1 MWEVYP
7 SEGSEFK
14 FMQRFNYETDLIT
27 MNHIASQK
35 CEAAGHVCFETS
47 LLLPL
52 AINSHKHITYRA
64 YATYRGEETVVCRT
78 LGSHAR

>member
-1 MWEVYP
+1 LWEVYP
-7 SEGSEFK
+7 PKESEFK

-27 MNHIASQK
+27 TNRIASQN
-35 CEAAGHVCFETS
+35 CEVALHVCFETS

-64 YATYRGEETVVCRT
+64 YATYRGEQTFVCWI